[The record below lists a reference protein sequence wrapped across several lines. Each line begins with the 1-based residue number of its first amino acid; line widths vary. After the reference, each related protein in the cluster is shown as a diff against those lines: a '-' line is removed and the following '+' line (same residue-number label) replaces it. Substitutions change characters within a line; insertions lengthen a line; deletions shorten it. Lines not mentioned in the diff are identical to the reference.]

1 MKIPFYI
8 IFFFIT
14 FSVSSQTNWTEL
26 ENDLWKQKEKGEIS
40 TEDWYFKL
48 KKEAG
53 SITPNITA
61 WFQSKE
67 KIEKNDSE
75 KTTKLFFP
83 ENYQFEKE
91 NGNTYAK
98 LYLNNH
104 SNDTIQIQK
113 MSAIINKITEYFMI
127 DNKWIKGR
135 ISDAEFYTCGFQ
147 YDIKIEPNERV
158 YILIDN
164 EPITN
169 GTNKLKYKLVIDIYG
184 QIVESNIIEVKLFEN
199 QIKRLKETQ

>member
-1 MKIPFYI
+1 MIYGNK
-8 IFFFIT
+8 
-14 FSVSSQTNWTEL
+14 
-26 ENDLWKQKEKGEIS
+26 KKKEK
-40 TEDWYFKL
+40 YL
-48 KKEAG
+48 
-53 SITPNITA
+53 
-61 WFQSKE
+61 
-67 KIEKNDSE
+67 
-75 KTTKLFFP
+75 
-83 ENYQFEKE
+83 